1 MEDMKLYF
9 RPTHFQFSDDPISCW
24 EEGKEYLVCFLVS
37 QNLGSLVFFNN
48 VWTRLLVPKDNSN
61 FSKQIKEIIDKKE
74 VGGDFFTNSFY

>member
-1 MEDMKLYF
+1 MKLYF

-48 VWTRLLVPKDNSN
+48 V
-61 FSKQIKEIIDKKE
+61 
-74 VGGDFFTNSFY
+74 